1 MAKTYHHGDLKS
13 AAIKKTVEIIQKKGE
28 VDFTLREIATSLKV
42 SHTAVY
48 RHFKSKSDLL
58 ASIAEEGFTLLVDG
72 FGEAV
77 KDLKT
82 PRQRFQ
88 ALGRAYIEFALANP
102 AHYRAMFHR
111 ELRCEKERRAE
122 LEAIGDKAFVALM
135 NSLQDGMKAHTYRKA
150 DPAIVAR
157 SVWAGIHGFSIL
169 LLDGQFQSLN
179 NKAQIKSAIEA
190 HLDFIE
196 RSVLK

>member
-77 KDLKT
+77 RDLKA

-122 LEAIGDKAFVALM
+122 LEAA
-135 NSLQDGMKAHTYRKA
+135 GMKAFARLTASLQEGMKAQVYRKD
-150 DPAIVAR
+150 DPAVIAR
-157 SVWAGIHGFSIL
+157 SVWASIHGFSIL
-169 LLDGQFQSLN
+169 LIDGQFASV
-179 NKAQIKSAIEA
+179 QIKSAVKAAIEA
-190 HLDFIE
+190 HLVFLE
-196 RSVLK
+196 RSVLR